1 MSVKVSLEQVV
12 QQLTEAMSDAEKAD
26 SGNKAAGT
34 RVRKAAQGAANALKD
49 LRKQV
54 LEARKEGYKMSHHM
68 KKGTANTG
76 QSVGLVCSL

>member
-12 QQLTEAMSDAEKAD
+12 QQLTEALADAERAD

-34 RVRKAAQGAANALKD
+34 RVRKAAQGAANALKE

-54 LEARKEGYKMSHHM
+54 IEVRNK
-68 KKGTANTG
+68 ND
-76 QSVGLVCSL
+76 

>member
-34 RVRKAAQGAANALKD
+34 RVRKTAQEVIHALKD
-49 LRKQV
+49 LRKMVQ
-54 LEARKEGYKMSHHM
+54 ETKNERK
-68 KKGTANTG
+68 TN
-76 QSVGLVCSL
+76 

>member
-12 QQLTEAMSDAEKAD
+12 QQLTEALADAEKAD

-34 RVRKAAQGAANALKD
+34 RVRKAAQGAANALKE

-54 LEARKEGYKMSHHM
+54 IEVRNKD
-68 KKGTANTG
+68 
-76 QSVGLVCSL
+76 

>member
-12 QQLTEAMSDAEKAD
+12 QQLTEALADAERAD

-34 RVRKAAQGAANALKD
+34 RVRKAAQGAANALKE

-54 LEARKEGYKMSHHM
+54 IEVRNKD
-68 KKGTANTG
+68 
-76 QSVGLVCSL
+76 

>member
-12 QQLTEAMSDAEKAD
+12 QQLTEALADAERAD

-34 RVRKAAQGAANALKD
+34 RVRKAAQGAANALKE

-54 LEARKEGYKMSHHM
+54 IEVRNKDQREKLEKVIENQKDGGREI
-68 KKGTANTG
+68 T
-76 QSVGLVCSL
+76 

>member
-12 QQLTEAMSDAEKAD
+12 QHLTEALADAEKTDA
-26 SGNKAAGT
+26 GNKAAGT

-54 LEARKEGYKMSHHM
+54 LEARKDG
-68 KKGTANTG
+68 
-76 QSVGLVCSL
+76 

>member
-12 QQLTEAMSDAEKAD
+12 QQLTEALADAEKAD

-34 RVRKAAQGAANALKD
+34 RVRKAAQGAANALKE

-54 LEARKEGYKMSHHM
+54 IEVRNKDQREKLEKVTENQKDGGREI
-68 KKGTANTG
+68 T
-76 QSVGLVCSL
+76 

>member
-12 QQLTEAMSDAEKAD
+12 QQLTEALADAEKTDA
-26 SGNKAAGT
+26 GNKAAGT

-54 LEARKEGYKMSHHM
+54 LEARKES
-68 KKGTANTG
+68 
-76 QSVGLVCSL
+76 

>member
-12 QQLTEAMSDAEKAD
+12 QQLTEALADAEKTD

-34 RVRKAAQGAANALKD
+34 RVRKAAQSATNALKD

-54 LEARKEGYKMSHHM
+54 LEVRNSD
-68 KKGTANTG
+68 
-76 QSVGLVCSL
+76 

>member
-1 MSVKVSLEQVV
+1 MSVKGSLEQVV
-12 QQLTEAMSDAEKAD
+12 QQLTEALADAEKTD

-54 LEARKEGYKMSHHM
+54 LESRNRGLKNRVGQPP
-68 KKGTANTG
+68 NTTTIG
-76 QSVGLVCSL
+76 SVG

>member
-12 QQLTEAMSDAEKAD
+12 QQLTEALADAEKAD

-34 RVRKAAQGAANALKD
+34 RVRKAAQGAANALKE

-54 LEARKEGYKMSHHM
+54 LEVRNKDD
-68 KKGTANTG
+68 
-76 QSVGLVCSL
+76 

>member
-34 RVRKAAQGAANALKD
+34 RVRKTAQFAVNELKN

-54 LEARKEGYKMSHHM
+54 LEVRNNG
-68 KKGTANTG
+68 
-76 QSVGLVCSL
+76 

>member
-1 MSVKVSLEQVV
+1 MSVKVKLELVV
-12 QQLTEAMSDAEKAD
+12 QQLTEALADAEKAD

-54 LEARKEGYKMSHHM
+54 LQARKDG
-68 KKGTANTG
+68 
-76 QSVGLVCSL
+76 

>member
-12 QQLTEAMSDAEKAD
+12 QQLTEALADAEKTDA
-26 SGNKAAGT
+26 GNKAAGT

-54 LEARKEGYKMSHHM
+54 LESRKDG
-68 KKGTANTG
+68 
-76 QSVGLVCSL
+76 